1 MSDIS
6 AASATPSALRAQSF
20 QNAMSPANP
29 VDVYPPMK
37 SVMKNAANNV
47 YIVALCAGIIVAI
60 LLLIFKPPLVQ
71 TKPKNTLEQPSV
83 NVGKVLLWS
92 LISGLAV
99 LAVPPSVQFISS
111 KLKKNKK

>member
-29 VDVYPPMK
+29 VDIYPPMNK
-37 SVMKNAANNV
+37 VMKNAANNV
-47 YIVALCAGIIVAI
+47 YIVALCAGIIVAA
-60 LLLIFKPPLVQ
+60 LLLMFKPPLVQ
-71 TKPKNTLEQPSV
+71 TKPKNPLEEATVSP
-83 NVGKVLLWS
+83 NKVLLWS
-92 LISGLAV
+92 LLSGLAV

-111 KLKKNKK
+111 KMKKNKK